1 MFKKSKQKA
10 SEREIVHH
18 RRIFYYKRQSKK
30 CIKLE
35 IDVFQA
41 PTGLH
46 SVNNSVISSHCIS
59 RFCYRTRS
67 GKQKNP
73 RQGITFE
80 ESFLRNEKKGGAQR
94 SDFAIHPCYLSP
106 NDRKRRLRWS
116 RLAGCQS
123 HFRRHLACRRPRLVR
138 QSTITSEKQR
148 RHAVAKGGLLAGDTR
163 RREGGRVW
171 RCAERA
177 REKGENG
184 TRNGSPPRAKSN
196 ELPSS
201 ALVFV
206 RVFIR
211 VLPGAE
217 TAEYWFHPR
226 PPSSTLLSPSVPR
239 PFAPPLPL
247 LQHFPTDTV
256 VGAATSPLSVP
267 FSLSLSLPT
276 TPISLEPL
284 VIATLPTRA
293 GSSHRIHLD
302 PHS

>member
-1 MFKKSKQKA
+1 MFKKSKQKT

-41 PTGLH
+41 PTRLH

-73 RQGITFE
+73 RQGITFK

-148 RHAVAKGGLLAGDTR
+148 RHAVAAGGDTR
-163 RREGGRVW
+163 RREEGRVW

-184 TRNGSPPRAKSN
+184 TRNGSPPRAKSD

-201 ALVFV
+201 VLVFV

-226 PPSSTLLSPSVPR
+226 PPSPVD
-239 PFAPPLPL
+239 PPLSLRAQAVCTPVAAPAT
-247 LQHFPTDTV
+247 FPHRHTV
-256 VGAATSPLSVP
+256 VGPAL
-267 FSLSLSLPT
+267 SLSLSR
-276 TPISLEPL
+276 SLFLSRP
-284 VIATLPTRA
+284 PQF
-293 GSSHRIHLD
+293 
-302 PHS
+302 HSNHWW